1 MNQEFIVMDASIVRM
16 NAKHVLE
23 EGLFLVDLEKDQ
35 WCKNF
40 KDAKKFPSPSEAITA
55 AKAVT
60 GVSKPPRIFTVQQNN
75 NNLNITEIK
84 YQ

>member
-1 MNQEFIVMDASIVRM
+1 MNQEFIVMDTSAIRM

-35 WCKNF
+35 WCK
-40 KDAKKFPSPSEAITA
+40 KYQDAKKFPSPSEAVLA

-60 GVSKPPRIFTVQQNN
+60 GLDKLPRIFTIQQNGN
-75 NNLNITEIK
+75 GLNITEIK
-84 YQ
+84 YS

>member
-35 WCKNF
+35 WCKNHQ
-40 KDAKKFPSPSEAITA
+40 DAKKFPSPSEAIAA
-55 AKAVT
+55 AKAAGLV
-60 GVSKPPRIFTVQQNN
+60 KLPRIFTVQQNGN
-75 NNLNITEIK
+75 NYNITEIK